1 MKLTRK
7 NLTKKLGYT
16 SVQADWYL
24 KMMVQIVIDEDGTV
38 NARKLHEVL
47 GSKRKFADWIKQRI
61 EKYGFI
67 EDVDYFSFSQIC
79 EKPNGGRPTTEYKL
93 TVNMAKELSMI
104 ENNEQGREFRK
115 YFIMAE
121 EIANKVLSWKLERAE
136 NIVVYKEMKETFIRE
151 YYSLY
156 GKKPH
161 SKMFAQLQND
171 IYWIVFGVQNARG
184 IKDVLEI
191 KGYESIPDNVIEQI
205 EQALTYVYRATI
217 FFIEMGK
224 VIQREERCNEIAKM
238 FDKKFG
244 GHINLEAM
252 TSKG

>member
-1 MKLTRK
+1 
-7 NLTKKLGYT
+7 
-16 SVQADWYL
+16 
-24 KMMVQIVIDEDGTV
+24 
-38 NARKLHEVL
+38 
-47 GSKRKFADWIKQRI
+47 
-61 EKYGFI
+61 
-67 EDVDYFSFSQIC
+67 
-79 EKPNGGRPTTEYKL
+79 
-93 TVNMAKELSMI
+93 MAKELSMI

-244 GHINLEAM
+244 GHINLETM
-252 TSKG
+252 ISKG